1 VVAEPAAEAFL
12 ANPSVSLDQVVDLL
26 TDVLGD
32 DTDATFKRFLEVLAD
47 NDRLSLLP
55 EVTRLYAA
63 LREEAEKRLTV
74 RVVSAV
80 ALEGEQAKR
89 MSQALAKRFEREIE
103 LENEV
108 DPAVLGGA
116 VIYAGDEVI
125 DGSVRGRLARL
136 QNSLA

>member
-1 VVAEPAAEAFL
+1 
-12 ANPSVSLDQVVDLL
+12 
-26 TDVLGD
+26 
-32 DTDATFKRFLEVLAD
+32 
-47 NDRLSLLP
+47 
-55 EVTRLYAA
+55 
-63 LREEAEKRLTV
+63 V